1 MYDKKKTTKINR
13 SNSLQGKL
21 DLDLQHQQNYYEF
34 ALNVKRHTVGQIPK
48 KCKETSNLMQLS
60 LIWSILV
67 LFAC

>member
-34 ALNVKRHTVGQIPK
+34 ALNVKRQV
-48 KCKETSNLMQLS
+48 LS
-60 LIWSILV
+60 IE
-67 LFAC
+67 FD